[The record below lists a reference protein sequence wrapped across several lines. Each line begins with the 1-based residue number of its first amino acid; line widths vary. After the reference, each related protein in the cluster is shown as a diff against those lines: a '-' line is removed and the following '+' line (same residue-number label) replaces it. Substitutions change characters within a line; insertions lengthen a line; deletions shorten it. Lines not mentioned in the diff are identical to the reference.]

1 MSICLRFFI
10 ALSFSFQIAQ
20 AAPGG
25 VVNNLRIWLDADQG
39 VTGTSA
45 ITQWN
50 DLSGNTKHVTQNTT
64 VNQPSLNTAASSM
77 NFHRSVEM
85 DGDRDF
91 LEASG
96 VMPNQTDDI
105 TFFTVIE
112 ADQSSGTYNQLLG
125 MGTFLAYPHVGFY
138 STGQVFYSSGVV
150 LPDYR
155 NFSTNEPMRYNEPLI
170 YSGAIDYSIISSP
183 SYNYLN
189 GFQNS
194 DTPTVFS
201 ESLHGGD
208 SRFSVGGDDT
218 DEDFDG
224 RMAEFIL
231 YNTVLT
237 ASERHQ
243 VESYLAIK
251 YGQTLTNNYLNS
263 SATAVYTLDGTYN
276 FGVFGL
282 AKDLTGDLD
291 QRISRSVNDSS
302 GLVISTDSDFT
313 SVNTSHSDT
322 LSDGDYLLIGHDNGS
337 VSTTQTSD
345 LSTSFDKRTVREW
358 KVENTS
364 SVGAIHMQ
372 FSTLPTLVTG
382 QSYVLL
388 GDNDGD
394 FTSGS
399 TAIKYSNSSSFS
411 DITFPAGTSYF
422 TVAIITNKI
431 EFTLASN
438 SDSEDSGANLPTI
451 AVFGYIPSTTA
462 ITLNLSGTAS
472 NGTDYTSPSLSIP
485 AGTYDGQPASNL
497 SLTNFSILDD
507 TSAENDKTI
516 IITLDIGAITDF
528 VIGDANNGA
537 TTQNAF
543 TYTII
548 DEDISISASGSL
560 LTATVNS
567 AIANGSDTGNITL
580 QLKEEDGDNIS
591 LSNVDLTFTISSGIA
606 SFSNNLTTFATTTG
620 ASGLASASLKSL
632 LTGAVNISATLDRDK
647 DGGTSPE
654 ESVTNGSPASVTFL
668 PGPASATN
676 TTISSSHSSV
686 TTDGIATS
694 TLTVQAKDAQ
704 GNNLI
709 SSGGTVTLADNSTT
723 AILSGVTD
731 LNNGTYTATISNT
744 AAETVTISGTI
755 AGNTISSGNPTI
767 TFTPGTVSAAKST
780 ITISLAAVTTD
791 SGATS
796 TVTVQAKDAQGNNLT
811 SSSGTVTLAE
821 NSGTAILS
829 GVTDLS
835 NGTYTATISN
845 TAAETVTIS
854 GTIAGNTISSG
865 NPSIS
870 FTPGLVSAVHS
881 TISVSLASVTT
892 DSGATSTVTVQAKDA
907 QGNNLTNSGGTV
919 TLAENSETAI
929 LSGVTD
935 HSNGSYTATISNTVA
950 ETVTISGTIAG
961 NTISSGNPTITFT
974 PGLVSALHSTIS
986 VSLTSVI
993 SDGNASSTITVQA
1006 KDTQGN
1012 NLTNS
1017 ADTVTLATNSLTAVL
1032 SGVTNLNNGAYTATI
1047 SNSLAETVTIS
1058 GAVAGN
1064 PISSGNPTIT
1074 FTPGLVSAAHST
1086 ISVSLTSV
1094 TTDGGATSTVTVQA
1108 EDAQGNDLTS
1118 SSGTVTLA
1126 INSATAVLSDVTD
1139 HSNGT
1144 YTATISNTLAERV
1157 TISGTIAGNNISSGN
1172 QTITFSPGLAS
1183 VVTTTLLTSP
1193 TILRGNGTD
1202 TSVITIQAIDFNGNL
1217 LLSGGD
1223 TLILSVDNSAS
1234 MSSVSDHHN
1243 GTYTATVTNANI
1255 ETTTITSTL
1264 NGQEF
1269 SSKTSIMF
1277 IAYGVA
1283 QINDSD
1289 GSFINGTAPPGTT
1302 ITILDSQGLTLCTT
1316 TANSLTGSYHCAI
1329 TIALAEGEIL
1339 TVTTTDLAGNN
1350 EFSTITTLFEDSDN
1364 DGISDIIEAALKE
1377 SGGSQDTA
1385 VNTDTDGDHLPNH
1398 AEFILGSDH
1407 LSLNSPVTDGHLDRD
1422 NDGVSNAI
1430 EYFLAELGGPIDS
1443 ELSSDTDLDGLPDVT
1458 ELITEHAN
1466 MFNANRPTIDGLS
1479 DDNANH
1485 ISNAVEAYL
1494 QSFSINDISLL
1505 SDYDGDGYA
1514 DALEVR
1520 LASNP
1525 LYANE
1530 EDTDNDGVNNAIEA
1544 FLTGTTNDGGNTELN
1559 DRDNDNLPD
1568 IFELSVITDR
1578 FDPTSDINLESSGDA
1593 DNDSI
1598 SDAVE
1603 LYLYGN
1609 TSEATDSSDRDL
1621 DGVPDIIEVALGS
1634 SAFKTSK
1641 PSLWIDIEYIDS
1653 NTVEIQ
1659 GNIAGAQAPSPI
1671 FTWDLSGLASNQS
1684 NLTDTYP
1691 TARSVRISGLDLGT
1705 HTIQLSVS
1713 RWLNDKV
1720 FTSLID
1726 YSFNIKASH
1735 NIDTDK
1741 DGVAN
1746 IYDGF
1751 NAHMG
1756 KEELLHS
1763 ALGDETRYV
1772 LQTQTGQFARLGRIA
1787 SLSNNQVTNITS
1799 TQIEETVEFGQPITL
1814 GTPQNPPSIDGTLNI
1829 FDFEIVN
1836 LLETENTG
1844 SVVIPLHHPLPPNPV
1859 LLQFDPITS
1868 LWSHFLIHNKDNY
1881 SSAQGLPGTCP
1892 APEDSQYTQGL
1903 TTGHYCLQLQITD
1916 GSDNDADHL
1925 PNGAIRHLTGIG
1937 SGSIYPIGIIPI
1949 DLSGGNVIEES
1960 LIEGS
1965 VIEGQDTQSEPT
1977 EGSTSND
1984 EEPKA
1989 NEGGGSIDHL
1999 TLFLLSLLA
2008 LSVFSSAKAAPSGG
2022 NIVHG
2027 NGEISTALEQTTITQ
2042 NSNRLAIDWQSF
2054 NVASTEDV
2062 TFIQPNGSSIVL
2074 NRDFSGLPSQIFGNI
2089 NANGQVLLLNSAGIL
2104 IGKSASINVG
2114 SFLASDMETTIE
2126 DFSLGSFTLTDQNQT
2141 QGGITNLG
2149 NIQTKGSSG
2158 IYIAGQFIDNSG
2170 SLLSSNGDV
2179 HLATAHEVIIST
2191 SDNGLLGV
2199 QLTLPLNT
2207 DISPS
2212 GNLIYNKGDIVSFNG
2227 NIYLDLFYSD
2237 SIKAN
2242 TVNNQGLVNAIGI
2255 SEDNGQVFLTLSPSS
2270 ELSEEITELDS
2281 IIADSQTSSDP
2292 NVSTTIE
2299 IELTPP
2305 EKVSI
2310 DTIMPDCKS
2319 DTSNDNTDCSKYR
2332 AIKNYLSRL
2341 LLGGELPE

>member
-744 AAETVTISGTI
+744 A
-755 AGNTISSGNPTI
+755 
-767 TFTPGTVSAAKST
+767 
-780 ITISLAAVTTD
+780 
-791 SGATS
+791 
-796 TVTVQAKDAQGNNLT
+796 
-811 SSSGTVTLAE
+811 
-821 NSGTAILS
+821 
-829 GVTDLS
+829 
-835 NGTYTATISN
+835 
-845 TAAETVTIS
+845 
-854 GTIAGNTISSG
+854 
-865 NPSIS
+865 
-870 FTPGLVSAVHS
+870 
-881 TISVSLASVTT
+881 
-892 DSGATSTVTVQAKDA
+892 
-907 QGNNLTNSGGTV
+907 
-919 TLAENSETAI
+919 
-929 LSGVTD
+929 
-935 HSNGSYTATISNTVA
+935 A

>member
-1 MSICLRFFI
+1 
-10 ALSFSFQIAQ
+10 
-20 AAPGG
+20 
-25 VVNNLRIWLDADQG
+25 
-39 VTGTSA
+39 
-45 ITQWN
+45 
-50 DLSGNTKHVTQNTT
+50 
-64 VNQPSLNTAASSM
+64 M
-77 NFHRSVEM
+77 NFHRSIEM

-91 LEASG
+91 LEANA
-96 VMPNQTDDI
+96 VMPNDTDNM
-105 TFFTVIE
+105 TFFFVTE

-125 MGTFLAYPHVGFY
+125 MGTFLAFPHIGFY
-138 STGQVFYSSGVV
+138 QDGQVFYSSGWVV
-150 LPDYR
+150 PDYR
-155 NFSTNEPMRYNEPLI
+155 NFSINEPMRYNEPLI
-170 YSGAIDYSIISSP
+170 YSGAIDYSIDPSP
-183 SYNYLN
+183 SFNYLN

-194 DTPTVFS
+194 DTPTVNS
-201 ESLHGGD
+201 ESSHGG
-208 SRFSVGGDDT
+208 SGNFSVGGDDT
-218 DEDFDG
+218 NEDLDG
-224 RMAEFIL
+224 RIAEVIL
-231 YNTVLT
+231 YNTLLT
-237 ASERHQ
+237 TTQRHL

-251 YGQTLTNNYLNS
+251 YGQTLTNDYLS
-263 SATAVYTLDGTYN
+263 SSEATVYTLDGTYN
-276 FGVFGL
+276 FGIFGL

-291 QRISRSVNDSS
+291 QRISRSVNDTS
-302 GLVISTDSDFT
+302 GLILSSDTDFT
-313 SVNTSHSDT
+313 SANATHTDT

-337 VSTTQTSD
+337 VSTTQTTD
-345 LSTSFDKRTVREW
+345 LNTIYDKRTIREW

-364 SVGAIHMQ
+364 FAGAINMQ
-372 FSTLPTLVTG
+372 FSTLPALAAD

-388 GDNDGD
+388 GDDDGD
-394 FTSGS
+394 FSSGS
-399 TAIKYSNSSSFS
+399 SALNYSNNLTFS
-411 DITFPAGTSYF
+411 NVTFPANTSYF
-422 TVAIITNKI
+422 TIAIITNRI

-438 SDSEDSGANLPTI
+438 GDSESDGANSPAI
-451 AVFGYIPSTTA
+451 AVFGYIPTTTA
-462 ITLNLSGTAS
+462 VSLNLSGTAS

-507 TSAENDKTI
+507 TSAENDETT

-528 VIGDANNGA
+528 VIGDANNDT
-537 TTQNAF
+537 TTQNSF

-548 DEDISISASGSL
+548 DEDISVSATGSL

-567 AIANGSDTGNITL
+567 ATANGSDTGNITL

-591 LSNVDLTFTISSGIA
+591 LSSVDLTFTISSGIA
-606 SFSNNLTTFATTTG
+606 SFSNDQTTFTTSTN
-620 ASGLASASLKSL
+620 ASGLASATVKST
-632 LTGAVNISATLDRDK
+632 LTGLVSITATLDRDE
-647 DGGTSPE
+647 DGGTTPE
-654 ESVTNGSPASVTFL
+654 ESVTNGSPEFVTFV
-668 PGPASATN
+668 PGAVSAN
-676 TTISSSHSSV
+676 LTTISASLTSV
-686 TTDGIATS
+686 TTDGGATS
-694 TLTVQAKDAQ
+694 TITVQAKDAQ

-744 AAETVTISGTI
+744 A
-755 AGNTISSGNPTI
+755 
-767 TFTPGTVSAAKST
+767 
-780 ITISLAAVTTD
+780 
-791 SGATS
+791 
-796 TVTVQAKDAQGNNLT
+796 
-811 SSSGTVTLAE
+811 
-821 NSGTAILS
+821 
-829 GVTDLS
+829 
-835 NGTYTATISN
+835 
-845 TAAETVTIS
+845 
-854 GTIAGNTISSG
+854 
-865 NPSIS
+865 
-870 FTPGLVSAVHS
+870 
-881 TISVSLASVTT
+881 
-892 DSGATSTVTVQAKDA
+892 
-907 QGNNLTNSGGTV
+907 
-919 TLAENSETAI
+919 
-929 LSGVTD
+929 
-935 HSNGSYTATISNTVA
+935 A

-1772 LQTQTGQFARLGRIA
+1772 LQTQTGQFARLGSIA